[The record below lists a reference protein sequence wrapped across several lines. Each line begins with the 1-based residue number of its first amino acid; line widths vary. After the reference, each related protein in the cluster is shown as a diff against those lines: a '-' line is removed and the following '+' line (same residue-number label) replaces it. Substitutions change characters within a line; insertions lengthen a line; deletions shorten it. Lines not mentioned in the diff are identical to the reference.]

1 MCRVCCCYFGKAVEL
16 EKNGVFNSASKLAG
30 WGKDFVSWWKVVFE
44 AIPFE
49 CIGRDS
55 IGFGMAAKS
64 RRSL

>member
-1 MCRVCCCYFGKAVEL
+1 L
-16 EKNGVFNSASKLAG
+16 ETNGVFNSASKLAG